1 MKTKKKNASEASRA
15 TEEEEKK
22 LAIRPNDELCN
33 INQ

>member
-1 MKTKKKNASEASRA
+1 METEKKASKASRA

-22 LAIRPNDELCN
+22 LAIRPNDELYN